1 MLKGIYYKYM
11 STLIL
16 TTERTYLR
24 EFNNLD
30 TEALTLLLA
39 DPKVMHFS
47 MSGIMTR
54 EESQKRLESHIENY
68 KIGIHSPWA
77 IIHQDNLIGFAGFDL
92 HIVENEEKVQIAF
105 RLMRDQWGK
114 GLATEVSKALI
125 KYAFDTLKLK
135 EIIAI
140 VDPKNISSINTLRK
154 IGMAYQKTV
163 NYQGLELDV
172 YNILQV

>member
-1 MLKGIYYKYM
+1 
-11 STLIL
+11 
-16 TTERTYLR
+16 
-24 EFNNLD
+24 
-30 TEALTLLLA
+30 
-39 DPKVMHFS
+39 

>member
-1 MLKGIYYKYM
+1 M

-30 TEALTLLLA
+30 IEALTLLLA
-39 DPKVMHFS
+39 DPEVMHFS
-47 MSGIMTR
+47 MTGIMTR

-68 KIGIHSPWA
+68 KTGIHSPWA
-77 IIHQDNLIGFAGFDL
+77 VIYEGNLIGFAGFDL
-92 HIVENEEKVQIAF
+92 RIVENEEKVQIAF
-105 RLMRDQWGK
+105 RLMRNQWGK

-163 NYQGLELDV
+163 NYQGLGLDV